1 MTSIDLHRGTARGF
15 GKGSAAPLAR
25 TISRIR
31 AAFRTIHAAIAA
43 AKIRRLRNELML
55 RGSPA
60 GAPSIVPDPIRQPQV
75 PLILSDKWDF

>member
-1 MTSIDLHRGTARGF
+1 MSSIDLHRATARGF
-15 GKGSAAPLAR
+15 GRGRTAPVAR
-25 TISRIR
+25 TINRMR

-55 RGSPA
+55 RGSHA
-60 GAPSIVPDPIRQPQV
+60 GAPSIVPDPVRQPQV